1 MKRIIIIT
9 FLTIISLGAKSQFS
23 VNYSAGYASYKMNDM
38 KELMTFSLQMG
49 ISSGN
54 LPPNAKLVDIFPAY
68 VMHTVDVGYQSGNK
82 VGGLKLSYMTT
93 GSKIA
98 VADYSGSYEE
108 KLITNGYRMGVF
120 YRHHFCNMTIKQH
133 SLSFFAELSP
143 ALTIA
148 TMKTKSKL
156 EINKS
161 DNTTL
166 TEKAEEINQK
176 KTGYSI
182 QPLAGARFKLYN
194 HLLLTASAGYDFEF
208 GASLGS
214 GYRMD
219 FSGFRINAGVGYM
232 F

>member
-82 VGGLKLSYMTT
+82 EGGLKLSYMTT

-120 YRHHFCNMTIKQH
+120 YRYHFCNMTIKQH